1 MICEGIMNQFSPQ
14 TFNFTSLAE
23 GSEIIHEIM
32 TNRPSN
38 QPTDEPNDQLT
49 NRQTDS

>member
-14 TFNFTSLAE
+14 TFNFTSLAG
-23 GSEIIHEIM
+23 GSETIHEIM